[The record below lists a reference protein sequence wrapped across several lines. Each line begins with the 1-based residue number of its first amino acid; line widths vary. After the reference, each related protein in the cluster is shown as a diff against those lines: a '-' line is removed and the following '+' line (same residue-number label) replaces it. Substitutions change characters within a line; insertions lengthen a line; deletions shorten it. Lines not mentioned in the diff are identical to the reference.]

1 MEQIRSFIA
10 IELPDEVKLEIA
22 NLQAQLKSGLSF
34 GFKWVDPNSIHLTLK
49 FLGNVAQDKIEEVT
63 EALKAAAEGIT
74 PFRLK
79 IKDLGV
85 FPNPRR
91 IQVVWVGMSGEIDK
105 LVKLQKQV
113 DLNLTS
119 LGFTP
124 ESRPFVPHLTLA
136 RVRAQLMPAEGQ
148 KFNEL
153 LLGTRFEASGEIA
166 VDAISLMRSQ
176 LTPQGAIYTR
186 ISSVPL
192 LKS

>member
-1 MEQIRSFIA
+1 MEQIRLFIA
-10 IELPDEVKLEIA
+10 IELPDEVKLEIT
-22 NLQAQLKSGLSF
+22 NLQAQLKSGSSF
-34 GFKWVDPNSIHLTLK
+34 GFKWVDPNGIHLTLK

-63 EALKAAAEGIT
+63 EALKKTAEGIT

-105 LVKLQKQV
+105 LIGLQKQV
-113 DLNLTS
+113 DLNLAS

-136 RVRAQLMPAEGQ
+136 RVRTQLPPDEGQ

-153 LLGTRFEASGEIA
+153 LSGTKFEASAEIA